1 MLCRGGGS
9 LEDLWSFNVEAVVR
23 AVAACKTPIVVG
35 VGHETDVTLA
45 EFAADLRAATP
56 TAAAELISRPTSELL
71 SEIQGL
77 HVGLRKALRHRAQM
91 LVQRVDRAELGLLT
105 PTAYLNTLES
115 RLSTANGRLPRL
127 VERGL
132 AQQTNSIQVL
142 WESMSLEMN
151 AAQNSANRSAQ
162 LLESG
167 LMAAQRRNIAA
178 LDSRVDSLGSVV
190 EAVSPTNPGAWLC
203 LLQPQ
208 HGNAVVRSVLDV
220 QTGDALRAT
229 VADGE
234 ILVNVRE
241 KTELRGPFNEDVK
254 NSR

>member
-1 MLCRGGGS
+1 
-9 LEDLWSFNVEAVVR
+9 
-23 AVAACKTPIVVG
+23 
-35 VGHETDVTLA
+35 
-45 EFAADLRAATP
+45 
-56 TAAAELISRPTSELL
+56 
-71 SEIQGL
+71 
-77 HVGLRKALRHRAQM
+77 M

-167 LMAAQRRNIAA
+167 LMAAQRRNVAA

-190 EAVSPTNPGAWLC
+190 EAVSPQRTLERGYAF
-203 LLQPQ
+203 LQPQ

>member
-1 MLCRGGGS
+1 
-9 LEDLWSFNVEAVVR
+9 
-23 AVAACKTPIVVG
+23 
-35 VGHETDVTLA
+35 LA

-105 PTAYLNTLES
+105 PTAYLHALES
-115 RLSTANGRLPRL
+115 RLNNASSRLPRL

-142 WESMSLEMN
+142 WESASNEMGE
-151 AAQNSANRSAQ
+151 AQNSATRSAQ
-162 LLESG
+162 FLDSTLSS
-167 LMAAQRRNIAA
+167 AQRRNIAA
-178 LDSRVDSLGSVV
+178 LVSRLDRLGSVV
-190 EAVSPTNPGAWLC
+190 EAVSPQRTLERGYAFLR
-203 LLQPQ
+203 PQ

-229 VADGE
+229 LADGE

-241 KTELRGPFNEDVK
+241 KTELRGPLTEDVK

>member
-1 MLCRGGGS
+1 M
-9 LEDLWSFNVEAVVR
+9 
-23 AVAACKTPIVVG
+23 
-35 VGHETDVTLA
+35 TLA

-56 TAAAELISRPTSELL
+56 TAAAELISWPTSELL
-71 SEIQGL
+71 SEIQSL

-132 AQQTNSIQVL
+132 AQQNNSIQVL
-142 WESMSLEMN
+142 WESVSLEMN

-178 LDSRVDSLGSVV
+178 LDSRVDRLGSVV
-190 EAVSPTNPGAWLC
+190 EAVSPQRTLERGYAF
-203 LLQPQ
+203 LQPQ